1 LSGLTSLCED
11 IGNSLARCV
20 GGNSG
25 FRSGMK
31 YIGLAVDKG
40 IRVLEL
46 ELGRDVDRYGDDLF
60 DMFLC
65 VIVWC
70 GVVSRHDTI
79 PFKW

>member
-1 LSGLTSLCED
+1 
-11 IGNSLARCV
+11 
-20 GGNSG
+20 
-25 FRSGMK
+25 MK